1 MQTLDQLTRAPA
13 SAASPITS
21 NPATTRSSLAS
32 QRKARVVIDDQ
43 HPDRHGRIVAR
54 DRSGKSLNF
63 AATLHSM
70 APRIRETAISQ
81 LRRGALEFCVLA
93 LLRDGERY
101 SYEIVRALGDADGL
115 VTTEGTL
122 YPLLGR
128 LRREGVVDTTWRE
141 SPSGPPRRYY
151 RLTPDGQAALDGFV
165 IEWTR
170 FRDSVD
176 TLLGNGVLR

>member
-1 MQTLDQLTRAPA
+1 M
-13 SAASPITS
+13 AA
-21 NPATTRSSLAS
+21 
-32 QRKARVVIDDQ
+32 K
-43 HPDRHGRIVAR
+43 GRE
-54 DRSGKSLNF
+54 SG
-63 AATLHSM
+63 
-70 APRIRETAISQ
+70 ISQ
-81 LRRGALEFCVLA
+81 LRRGVLEFCVLA

-101 SYEIVRALGDADGL
+101 SYELVRALGDADGL

-151 RLTPDGQAALDGFV
+151 HLTPDGQGALDGFV
-165 IEWTR
+165 TEWTR

-176 TLLGNGVLR
+176 ALLRDGALR

>member
-1 MQTLDQLTRAPA
+1 MTQLTQ
-13 SAASPITS
+13 
-21 NPATTRSSLAS
+21 PATLCRM
-32 QRKARVVIDDQ
+32 
-43 HPDRHGRIVAR
+43 
-54 DRSGKSLNF
+54 
-63 AATLHSM
+63 AAQ
-70 APRIRETAISQ
+70 IRETLISQ
-81 LRRGALEFCVLA
+81 LRRGVLEFCVLA

-101 SYEIVRALGDADGL
+101 SYELVRALGDADGL

-122 YPLLGR
+122 YPMLGR

-151 RLTPDGQAALDGFV
+151 RLTPDGQAALGGFM

-176 TLLGNGVLR
+176 DLLANGVLR

>member
-1 MQTLDQLTRAPA
+1 MQQRRREWCNSIEATGWRKRPGPLTEDEHPGNGVTQLAL
-13 SAASPITS
+13 
-21 NPATTRSSLAS
+21 PATLCCM
-32 QRKARVVIDDQ
+32 
-43 HPDRHGRIVAR
+43 
-54 DRSGKSLNF
+54 
-63 AATLHSM
+63 AAK
-70 APRIRETAISQ
+70 IRETAISQ
-81 LRRGALEFCVLA
+81 LRRGVLEFCVLA

-101 SYEIVRALGDADGL
+101 SYELVRALGDADGL

-122 YPLLGR
+122 YPMLGR

-151 RLTPDGQAALDGFV
+151 HLTPDGQAALDGFA

-176 TLLGNGVLR
+176 TLLGNGALR